1 MKGSKITEAVHTGN
15 QINEKLIINNE
26 EINNIN
32 VGADASVR
40 PEHKENTQKGIT
52 LLALII
58 TIIVLLILSIVSVQL
73 ITKSGIIER
82 AKQGVI
88 KHKLEEIHEN
98 VKLSYTSLK
107 LGNNLSV
114 ITMSDE
120 IKKLQENKYKKYIE
134 KVNYTSTKVFYKMT
148 DKLDGKE
155 YMIDI
160 KTGEIGTYKDKL
172 QRVEADES
180 LWDYEGSNIKG
191 YLGTGELLKDVIV
204 PNVLKKKDGTEIQI
218 TNVTLSNINFEGTLT
233 FSSELTINTGTLNNC
248 TTVKNIEIGD
258 NVTIQGAYGTFNN
271 CAELTTV
278 KMGRN
283 IKMNNN
289 TGWTT
294 FFASCP
300 KLESVTV
307 ESLSAVELN
316 AFKNIGPALKGDIVI
331 NEGVTTIGSSAFE
344 GCSNITSVSIPSTVT
359 EIGLTAFKNCT
370 NLKKAIIPESVKVI
384 RYGAFTDCINM
395 KQEVT
400 IKSGV
405 ELGKTEKGYF
415 ESAFAGSGITKLIV
429 EDEVKI
435 PLREGTNCPNL
446 KEIEIGDNV
455 TIDGAYGTFNN
466 CPELTT
472 VKMGKNI
479 KITDMWSNM
488 TLFKNCPKLENVT
501 VESLSEIAASAFVG
515 TGPALKGDIV
525 INEGVT
531 TIGTSAFE
539 GCSNITSVSIP
550 STVTE
555 IGLTA
560 FKNCTNLKKA
570 IIPESVKVIRY
581 GAFTDCINM
590 KQEVTIKSGVELGK
604 TEKGYFESAFA
615 GSGITK
621 LIVEDEV
628 KIPLR
633 EGTNCP
639 NLKEIEIGDNVT
651 IDGAYGTFNNCPEL
665 TTVKMGKNIKITDMW
680 SNMTLFK
687 NCPKL
692 ENVTVESLSEI
703 AASAFVG
710 TGPALKGDIVINE
723 GVTTIGTSAFEGCTS
738 ITSVSIPST
747 ITTIGSTAFYNCTGL
762 ETINVDMTEAKWN
775 AVTKGS
781 NWNRNVNA
789 KIVFK

>member
-1 MKGSKITEAVHTGN
+1 M
-15 QINEKLIINNE
+15 
-26 EINNIN
+26 
-32 VGADASVR
+32 
-40 PEHKENTQKGIT
+40 
-52 LLALII
+52 ALVI
-58 TIIVLLILSIVSVQL
+58 TIIVLLILSVVSIRL
-73 ITKSGIIER
+73 ITQSGIIER

-88 KHKLEEIHEN
+88 QHKLEEIHEN

-134 KVNYTSTKVFYKMT
+134 KVSYTSTKVFYKMT

-160 KTGEIGTYKDKL
+160 KTGEIGIYEDKL

-180 LWDYEGSNIKG
+180 LWVYEGSKIKG
-191 YLGTGELLKDVIV
+191 YLGTGELLKDVTV

-233 FSSELTINTGTLNNC
+233 FSSGLTINTGTLNNC

-258 NVTIQGAYGTFNN
+258 NVTIDGAYGTFNN

-289 TGWTT
+289 WGGTT
-294 FFASCP
+294 FFANCP

-316 AFKNIGPALKGDIVI
+316 AFKNIGTALKGDII
-331 NEGVTTIGSSAFE
+331 IEEGVTTIGTSAFE

-359 EIGLTAFKNCT
+359 QIGDTAFKNCT
-370 NLKKAIIPESVKVI
+370 NLKKATIPETIKRIGKYSFSNCV
-384 RYGAFTDCINM
+384 NM

-405 ELGKTEKGYF
+405 GYD
-415 ESAFAGSGITKLIV
+415 SNVYQGSGITKLII
-429 EDEVKI
+429 EDGVKI
-435 PLREGTNCPNL
+435 PACEGMNCPNL

-472 VKMGKNI
+472 VKMGKST
-479 KITDMWSNM
+479 KITHMWSYM

-501 VESLSEIAASAFVG
+501 VKSLSEIVACAFVG
-515 TGPALKGDIV
+515 AGPALKGDI
-525 INEGVT
+525 IIEEGVT
-531 TIGTSAFE
+531 TIDGWAFR

-550 STVTE
+550 NTVTQ
-555 IGLTA
+555 IGDKA
-560 FKNCTNLKKA
+560 FENCTNL
-570 IIPESVKVIRY
+570 
-581 GAFTDCINM
+581 
-590 KQEVTIKSGVELGK
+590 Q
-604 TEKGYFESAFA
+604 
-615 GSGITK
+615 
-621 LIVEDEV
+621 
-628 KIPLR
+628 
-633 EGTNCP
+633 
-639 NLKEIEIGDNVT
+639 
-651 IDGAYGTFNNCPEL
+651 
-665 TTVKMGKNIKITDMW
+665 
-680 SNMTLFK
+680 
-687 NCPKL
+687 
-692 ENVTVESLSEI
+692 
-703 AASAFVG
+703 
-710 TGPALKGDIVINE
+710 
-723 GVTTIGTSAFEGCTS
+723 
-738 ITSVSIPST
+738 
-747 ITTIGSTAFYNCTGL
+747 
-762 ETINVDMTEAKWN
+762 TINVDMTETEWN

-781 NWNRNVNA
+781 NWNGNVSA
-789 KIVFK
+789 KILLK